1 MTVSES
7 TTSEAEDIRNRSLSS
22 LKTLW
27 TGRPQDPVWERPA
40 LLIVLALNAA
50 LNFWNLGINGW
61 GNAYYSAAVQ
71 AGSMDWKAYFFGS
84 LDWGNSVT
92 VDKPP
97 LSLWIMGLSVRL
109 FGLSPESIM
118 APQAAMGVLTT
129 FLIYALL
136 RRNFSAA
143 AAIGAAAVFFT
154 SPIITLLSRYN
165 NPDPLMLLLMVAAA
179 YLVVR
184 AAESSRLRP
193 IVWAGVFL
201 GLAFMTKQLQ
211 ALLCVP
217 ALGIA
222 FLTASQLPM
231 WRRLGACIACL
242 AAMLAS
248 GAVWMIFVELIPPSA
263 RPFVGGS
270 PSNSVIQLTLG
281 YNGIDRIISTQED
294 PTIQLLPES
303 FRSEESDAGFFRLFN
318 ANFAQEASWLL
329 IVALFACLAVA
340 IKWRKLMA
348 KPGQLATAVASTGW
362 FLTTYL
368 LLSFMGNGIHTYYAA
383 TMVPPMALVIGVAVD
398 ALTSS
403 RITVPARIY
412 ISVTGI
418 IGASFA
424 GGILNTGSGWPE
436 FLVPGILIA
445 ACIGATLIAVKPPFE
460 LIDKA
465 AVSLLALA
473 LLAAPAVV
481 SVYNV
486 ATPHGGS
493 NLLSGPITKSK
504 VTISHFLAGAS
515 KGEPLW
521 AQELGY
527 GLNPGP
533 VLVARLSEPL
543 ACRWA
548 AATYPGQ
555 TAAKYQLAIGK
566 PVMALSGFMGVDPSP
581 TLQQFKEDVDA
592 GNICFL
598 VWQQSHLDV
607 PERSS
612 TLIEISEWVKT
623 NFPSEV
629 IDGAR
634 VYDLRR
640 NLAEFEAKVAER

>member
-1 MTVSES
+1 MTYK
-7 TTSEAEDIRNRSLSS
+7 ADDIRIRSLNG
-22 LKTLW
+22 LKTIW

-40 LLIVLALNAA
+40 LLIILALNAA

-61 GNAYYSAAVQ
+61 GNAYYGAAVQ

-84 LDWGNSVT
+84 LDWGNSTT

-109 FGLSPESIM
+109 FGLSPESMM

-136 RRNFSAA
+136 RKNFSAA

-184 AAESSRLRP
+184 AVESSRLRP

-222 FLTASQLPM
+222 FFSASQLPM
-231 WRRLGACIACL
+231 WRRLGACLACL

-281 YNGIDRIISTQED
+281 YNGIDRVISAQED
-294 PTIQLLPES
+294 PTIQLVPER
-303 FRSEESDAGFFRLFN
+303 FRSEESDAGFLRLFN
-318 ANFAQEASWLL
+318 GNFAQEASWLL
-329 IVALFACLAVA
+329 IITLFACLAIA

-348 KPGQLATAVASTGW
+348 KPGQLAAAIASTGW
-362 FLTTYL
+362 FLTTYS

-403 RITVPARIY
+403 RITAPLRVY

-418 IGASFA
+418 IGAAFA
-424 GGILNTGSGWPE
+424 AGILNSGSGWPE
-436 FLVPGILIA
+436 FLAPGILIA
-445 ACIGATLIAVKPPFE
+445 ACIGAALIAIKPPLE
-460 LIDKA
+460 LIDRA
-465 AVSLLALA
+465 AVSLLVLA
-473 LLAAPAVV
+473 LLAPPALV

-493 NLLSGPITKSK
+493 NPLSGPTTKSK
-504 VTISHFLAGAS
+504 VTMSHYLAGAS
-515 KGEPLW
+515 EGEPLW
-521 AQELGY
+521 AQELVY
-527 GLNPGP
+527 GLDPGP
-533 VLVARLSEPL
+533 ALVAHLSEPST
-543 ACRWA
+543 CRWA

-555 TAAKYQLAIGK
+555 TAAKYQLATSK
-566 PVMALSGFMGVDPSP
+566 PIMALSGFMGVDPSP
-581 TLQQFKEDVDA
+581 TLQQFRSEVEA
-592 GNICFL
+592 GHICFL

-607 PERSS
+607 PARSS
-612 TLIEISEWVKT
+612 TLNEISDWVKT
-623 NFPSEV
+623 TFPSEV
-629 IDGAR
+629 VDGAT
-634 VYDLRR
+634 VYDLRSSQA
-640 NLAEFEAKVAER
+640 NIEGK